1 MLPGQSAWVEGDLRV
16 WPVVRAAGHVDT
28 RPWVVGDDVVDAAL
42 RTGSASVVVWAVPWS
57 QLALLVVVVGGVV
70 LVRWRRRRTAALV
83 QSRVDAALAAAG
95 VPAAAQPAGPERSAA
110 TTARPSRPNPARP
123 PITNARSTSTGALP
137 VEADPSTRLRQTGVK
152 PRCRRP
158 AKPVK
163 PA

>member
-110 TTARPSRPNPARP
+110 TTAGADDAAATPAVP
-123 PITNARSTSTGALP
+123 VARTDTA
-137 VEADPSTRLRQTGVK
+137 
-152 PRCRRP
+152 
-158 AKPVK
+158 
-163 PA
+163 